1 MFFQDNSN
9 ENEDLIKVCA
19 LLIHAAK
26 IDENFSLEEEK
37 IIEQT
42 LLKFKAKSDDL
53 KKIITKAKE
62 IEENSNQ
69 ILSFTREVKNMSEVN
84 KVKIIE
90 ALWQIIYSNNQA
102 DIYEMNNQINAVN
115 TMSQILSTY
124 GLNLPFNRQQES
136 DADKTGLRLMA
147 EAGFNPFASLSLWKK
162 MQEDSNRP
170 NLEFVSSH
178 PSSENRIKGLSSQLS
193 EALQLYNAVERKP
206 RCTF

>member
-1 MFFQDNSN
+1 MFFQDNSD

-53 KKIITKAKE
+53 KKIINKAKE

-102 DIYEMNNQINAVN
+102 DIYEMSLMRRLAGLLYIDSK
-115 TMSQILSTY
+115 TMGDIKE
-124 GLNLPFNRQQES
+124 RV
-136 DADKTGLRLMA
+136 
-147 EAGFNPFASLSLWKK
+147 KK
-162 MQEDSNRP
+162 K
-170 NLEFVSSH
+170 NLE
-178 PSSENRIKGLSSQLS
+178 
-193 EALQLYNAVERKP
+193 
-206 RCTF
+206 